1 MNPWHD
7 TDSVIRNAK
16 MRLEHDYR
24 LTTYRRLAPPSAW
37 RCGLARLLR
46 TVAEGLE
53 PTPTPT
59 PTSPSIPRHTPHPE
73 PR

>member
-16 MRLEHDYR
+16 MRLEHDHR
-24 LTTYRRLAPPSAW
+24 LTTYRRLAPPPAW

-46 TVAEGLE
+46 TLAEGLE
-53 PTPTPT
+53 PTPTSTPPAIPRPT
-59 PTSPSIPRHTPHPE
+59 PYPE